1 MIIETRFW
9 KNPTDRT
16 AIEKLNSK
24 MEIRQPNT
32 TGIYFSMS
40 GFTENAKRYVSDIIK
55 KRIVVLFD
63 GIEIKGLLTSRLDL
77 EEILRKR
84 FFCIAVIILVVIII
98 VVGLGDRMFHKQV
111 TKDIETLF
119 ADSEFNNVFTYDQL
133 SELPEPTSAAVFQI
147 LVKGWTTLHQLC
159 TTET

>member
-1 MIIETRFW
+1 
-9 KNPTDRT
+9 
-16 AIEKLNSK
+16 
-24 MEIRQPNT
+24 
-32 TGIYFSMS
+32 
-40 GFTENAKRYVSDIIK
+40 
-55 KRIVVLFD
+55 
-63 GIEIKGLLTSRLDL
+63 
-77 EEILRKR
+77 
-84 FFCIAVIILVVIII
+84 
-98 VVGLGDRMFHKQV
+98 MFHKQV

>member
-84 FFCIAVIILVVIII
+84 FFLV
-98 VVGLGDRMFHKQV
+98 LP
-111 TKDIETLF
+111 
-119 ADSEFNNVFTYDQL
+119 L
-133 SELPEPTSAAVFQI
+133 SS
-147 LVKGWTTLHQLC
+147 
-159 TTET
+159 